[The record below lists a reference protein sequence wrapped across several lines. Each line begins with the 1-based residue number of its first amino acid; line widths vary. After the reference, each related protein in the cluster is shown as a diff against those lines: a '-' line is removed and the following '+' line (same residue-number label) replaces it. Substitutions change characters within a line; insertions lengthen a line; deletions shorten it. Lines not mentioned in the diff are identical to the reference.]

1 MARTTRDLSRK
12 QGLWLAGGCAVF
24 LAAISAAALIT
35 VSMTSVQ
42 EVRQQQDQARRSEP
56 RPPAELANV
65 PELVIEPIPANPHQ
79 AHQQLAQLV
88 QRIRAKNQED
98 PNEGFIKELIRTR
111 SDLRGLPFIMG
122 GACRMEPALTNT
134 FAQAV
139 ATTHDSLRAEDN
151 STFGAVDSVDVFWD
165 RWSGQDPSAGVAALT
180 QIYGPQTKQ
189 RRESLAKH
197 LQSVEHP
204 AATKALARA
213 AVFDFNNEV
222 RIAAVDGLKN
232 RRKKDYTDVLVAA
245 LRHPWPNAAQ
255 NAAHA
260 IARLQRRDL
269 VPQLVAFLAEPDP
282 RAPFDRDGHGE
293 MAVREMVKINHHR
306 NCLLCHAPSE
316 ANVMPGGVN
325 AVVPTPGESFPT
337 PQPGSPYGSQ
347 PSEAMV
353 RADVTYLRQDFSV
366 MQPVAHAA
374 PWPEMQRFDFMVRTR
389 VLTQE
394 EAAEHAKQAAA
405 PAQLSPHH
413 RAVIGAL
420 ERLTGKH
427 NVAPTAAA
435 WAEAVKQ

>member
-1 MARTTRDLSRK
+1 MARTTRDLPRN

-35 VSMTSVQ
+35 VSLTSVQ
-42 EVRQQQDQARRSEP
+42 DVRQQQAETRRAEP
-56 RPPAELANV
+56 RPPSELAKV
-65 PELVIEPIPANPHQ
+65 PELVIAPIPANPQ
-79 AHQQLAQLV
+79 LARQQLAQLV
-88 QRIRAKNQED
+88 QRIRAENQKD
-98 PNEGFIKELIRTR
+98 PNEGFVKKLIQTR
-111 SDLRGLPFIMG
+111 IDLRGLPFIMG
-122 GACRMEPALTNT
+122 GACRMDAALSQT
-134 FAQAV
+134 FAMAV
-139 ATTHDSLRAEDN
+139 ATTHDSLRAED
-151 STFGAVDSVDVFWD
+151 SSSFSAVDSVDVFWT
-165 RWSGQDPSAGVAALT
+165 RWGGQDASAGVAALT

-197 LQSVEHP
+197 LQSVEHA

-222 RIAAVDGLKN
+222 RIAAVDGLKG
-232 RRKKDYTDVLVAA
+232 RRKKDYTDTLLAA
-245 LRHPWPNAAQ
+245 LRHPWPAAAQ

-269 VPQLVAFLAEPDP
+269 VPQLVAFLAEADP

-325 AVVPTPGESFPT
+325 AVVPTPGEAFPT
-337 PQPGSPYGSQ
+337 PSPGNPYGSQ

-353 RADVTYLRQDFSV
+353 RADVTYLRQDFSL
-366 MQPVAHAA
+366 MQPVAGAA
-374 PWPEMQRFDFMVRTR
+374 PWPEMQRFDYMVRTR
-389 VLTQE
+389 VVSQD
-394 EAAEHAKQAAA
+394 EAAAKAKQATG
-405 PAQLSPHH
+405 LSPHH

-427 NVAPTAAA
+427 NVAPTATA
-435 WAEAVKQ
+435 WAEAVKK